1 MRTRTAIA
9 AAATAASLTA
19 LVSVVPGALA
29 ERDSGP
35 NHQAAPQRVHRE
47 NNDNGGAHK
56 RQRRTVG
63 LDIFAPGRRDN
74 AGVGGK
80 GWFVDLAVRYPGTSL
95 ATAGID
101 PANPLQLTGPGVH
114 ANAAPFPGSFSPG
127 RDDHLPGL
135 VVLASTTKDDRP
147 TLGATTAFQGAGT
160 NLANL
165 FNVTGVT
172 DRTAKDFEIWDT
184 WIVGAPIAGQNV
196 DTVLTVAV
204 MAPGANGVYN
214 TAPAYIRDVNGD
226 GKIDGQDLK
235 MLGVASA
242 IEQIPFHIN
251 GAPGS

>member
-9 AAATAASLTA
+9 AAAAAASLTA

-29 ERDSGP
+29 ERESGP
-35 NHQAAPQRVHRE
+35 NHQAALQRVHRE
-47 NNDNGGAHK
+47 NSDNGGAHK
-56 RQRRTVG
+56 KHRRTVE
-63 LDIFAPGRRDN
+63 LHVFSPERHHN

-80 GWFVDLAVRYPGTSL
+80 GWLVDLEVRYPGTSL

-114 ANAAPFPGSFSPG
+114 ADAPPFPRSFSPG

-147 TLGATTAFQGAGT
+147 TLGATTAFRGAGT

-165 FNVTGVT
+165 FNVTAVT

-204 MAPGANGVYN
+204 MAPGADGIYN
-214 TAPAYIRDVNGD
+214 TAPSYVNDVNGD
-226 GKIDGQDLK
+226 GNINAQDLK
-235 MLGVASA
+235 MLGAASE

-251 GAPGS
+251 GAPAS